1 MERIRATCDEMTA
14 EKQILEARLM
24 AQKAMKGDVSAE
36 EIEAMTEKASFDD
49 LEKELEAFVGLYE
62 RVWKETKRKIRKD
75 LLNLKYIKGQS
86 GKR

>member
-1 MERIRATCDEMTA
+1 
-14 EKQILEARLM
+14 M
-24 AQKAMKGDVSAE
+24 AQKAMNGDVSAE

>member
-24 AQKAMKGDVSAE
+24 AQKAMNGDVSAE